1 MVDSSLRME
10 MKALI
15 VRTSDSNLE
24 HLLMVL
30 YSRSKVQH
38 LSLYYQ
44 YTLVVEPLTLVVKVL
59 INIPKFTLA
68 KVLYSD
74 LFLLQNLLLLRVLLL
89 DYFPSMVQ
97 QKKRIQRFTLEQGSL
112 FTFVSK
118 TESTV
123 IQSKSQAL
131 FRFTGAI
138 TNEHVVFSHLGTGTF
153 STFSGTSYHERV
165 AFDYNEDSIVN
176 VEHENYG
183 FVTSATADQKI
194 SDYANQPISNYA
206 NEVVFDFGIH
216 PNSEDFGHIS
226 IDPEQSINTVGHN
239 HEDYGVINTTN
250 RFPYGGFQF
259 EDQNDGTDTA
269 GIPGSNS
276 EHLQVEL
283 KFNFVVLLK
292 SLSCQFMLVVE
303 SSILKV
309 LLLISTP
316 RTMSVKVLYSDL
328 FLLQNLLLYQT
339 KLLDSSPS
347 VDLLPRRIP
356 RIMLVM
362 VTSLH
367 LLVLQKPKQMYRLQ
381 TVCSRLL
388 VQQQTSKLYSHTM
401 VLVLSL
407 ELLVPQSLS
416 PLTTIVIPRL
426 LTLGQIIMD
435 SSVNLFLTRQSR
447 IMLMTRLAPMQMR

>member
-1 MVDSSLRME
+1 MVGSSLKTRMME
-10 MKALI
+10 LI
-15 VRTSDSNLE
+15 
-24 HLLMVL
+24 
-30 YSRSKVQH
+30 
-38 LSLYYQ
+38 
-44 YTLVVEPLTLVVKVL
+44 P
-59 INIPKFTLA
+59 
-68 KVLYSD
+68 
-74 LFLLQNLLLLRVLLL
+74 
-89 DYFPSMVQ
+89 
-97 QKKRIQRFTLEQGSL
+97 
-112 FTFVSK
+112 
-118 TESTV
+118 
-123 IQSKSQAL
+123 QAL
-131 FRFTGAI
+131 
-138 TNEHVVFSHLGTGTF
+138 
-153 STFSGTSYHERV
+153 
-165 AFDYNEDSIVN
+165 
-176 VEHENYG
+176 
-183 FVTSATADQKI
+183 
-194 SDYANQPISNYA
+194 
-206 NEVVFDFGIH
+206 
-216 PNSEDFGHIS
+216 
-226 IDPEQSINTVGHN
+226 
-239 HEDYGVINTTN
+239 
-250 RFPYGGFQF
+250 
-259 EDQNDGTDTA
+259 
-269 GIPGSNS
+269 GSNS